1 LIFLWLSFYPVILQL
16 AEEEEEEEEEE
27 VLGVF
32 LTMPLQKSLVICTFL
47 QSVCVSHQKAY
58 HLCNN
63 NTNFHS
69 YQNFTENLL
78 QQMGVIVSDQN
89 MISDVSHHN
98 IRLSQLHILTIC
110 CSRLGLFASYRSII
124 ISWS

>member
-16 AEEEEEEEEEE
+16 EEEEEEEEEE
-27 VLGVF
+27 VVGVF

-47 QSVCVSHQKAY
+47 QSVSHQKAY
-58 HLCNN
+58 HLCD
-63 NTNFHS
+63 NTNFHT

-110 CSRLGLFASYRSII
+110 CSRLGLFASYQSII

>member
-1 LIFLWLSFYPVILQL
+1 LEL
-16 AEEEEEEEEEE
+16 EEEEEEEEEE

-32 LTMPLQKSLVICTFL
+32 LTMRLQKSLMICTFL

-58 HLCNN
+58 QLCN

-78 QQMGVIVSDQN
+78 QQMGVTVSDQN
-89 MISDVSHHN
+89 MISDVSP
-98 IRLSQLHILTIC
+98 
-110 CSRLGLFASYRSII
+110 
-124 ISWS
+124 